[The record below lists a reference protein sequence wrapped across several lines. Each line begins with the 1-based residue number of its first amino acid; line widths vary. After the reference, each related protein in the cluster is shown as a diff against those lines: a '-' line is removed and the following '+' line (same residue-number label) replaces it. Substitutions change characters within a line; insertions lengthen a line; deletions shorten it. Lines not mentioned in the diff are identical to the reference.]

1 MAAPPSPKCSVTCN
15 STCFSNLSVLQSQ
28 TLARSLTGRRCG
40 WLWRL
45 CWLRRVETDGNKEE
59 EGCLLPGSFHPKPSL
74 SPRPTPPPGSR
85 LTRFP
90 CLLKRQKGQAAELSK
105 LQVATTEVQGPWT
118 TWKVL
123 LRRRQTNI
131 HRLVISVTATA
142 GTSCDGSHTPSEM
155 IGGLTK
161 MLCMARLFSIR
172 NRLLFRQNKGLTALR
187 QTERDSQ
194 ECNCIS
200 DQQCVPACNAN
211 VYYVNYTMY
220 MRLFTW

>member
-45 CWLRRVETDGNKEE
+45 CWLRWVVGDGNKEQ

-90 CLLKRQKGQAAELSK
+90 CLLKRQKGHRLLCCRNCK
-105 LQVATTEVQGPWT
+105 LQQ
-118 TWKVL
+118 
-123 LRRRQTNI
+123 QTSKGI
-131 HRLVISVTATA
+131 EQHGRFCFGAVVTPVGHFRCVDASV
-142 GTSCDGSHTPSEM
+142 SSSGS
-155 IGGLTK
+155 GLTPCK
-161 MLCMARLFSIR
+161 V
-172 NRLLFRQNKGLTALR
+172 K
-187 QTERDSQ
+187 
-194 ECNCIS
+194 
-200 DQQCVPACNAN
+200 
-211 VYYVNYTMY
+211 
-220 MRLFTW
+220 